1 MTMNT
6 KETLTSKW
14 NTFVSQLNQNEQGII
29 KQLLLSDTVVGD
41 NELDELVAAR
51 LKEIEMD
58 GDGNINCW

>member
-1 MTMNT
+1 MNT

>member
-1 MTMNT
+1 MNT

-14 NTFVSQLNQNEQGII
+14 NTFVSQLNQNEQEIVR
-29 KQLLLSDTVVGD
+29 QLLLSDTVRN
-41 NELDELVAAR
+41 NELDELVVTR